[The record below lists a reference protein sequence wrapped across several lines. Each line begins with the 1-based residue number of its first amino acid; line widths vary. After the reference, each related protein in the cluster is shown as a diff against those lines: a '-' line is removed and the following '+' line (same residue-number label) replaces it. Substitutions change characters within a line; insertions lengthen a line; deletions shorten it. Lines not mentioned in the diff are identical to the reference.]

1 MLDCEICGEPMVL
14 SPARYVA
21 LVKAGQRP
29 RCRQNGCERFC
40 GAKNPRRSR
49 GAEVLAVERGGLLR
63 IAVPVVKRGRK
74 NGALAKLIVSSD
86 SDWRYEASPDNG

>member
-1 MLDCEICGEPMVL
+1 MLDCEICGEPVTL
-14 SPARYVA
+14 PAARYVA

-40 GAKNPRRSR
+40 GAKNPGRSR
-49 GAEVLAVERGGLLR
+49 GAEVVAVQRVGLLR
-63 IAVPVVKRGRK
+63 VEVPVRKRGRK

-86 SDWRYEASPDNG
+86 SDWRYEGSPNNG